1 MTLYR
6 RDWFKSPSELIE
18 FLNDN
23 KIQKENIVFVLMDKF
38 HDICLIWKEVDSDAS
53 DD

>member
-6 RDWFKSPSELIE
+6 RDWLNSPAELVE

-23 KIQKENIVFVLMDKF
+23 QIQKDNIVSVLMDAF
-38 HDICLIWKEVDSDAS
+38 NEICLIWKEVDSDAS
-53 DD
+53 DK

>member
-6 RDWFKSPSELIE
+6 RDWFSSPAELVG
-18 FLNDN
+18 FLNDK
-23 KIQKENIVFVLMDKF
+23 KIQKDNIVSVLMDKF
-38 HDICLIWKEVDSDAS
+38 DNICLIWKEVDPDAS

>member
-6 RDWFKSPSELIE
+6 RDWFNSPAELVE
-18 FLNDN
+18 FLNDK
-23 KIQKENIVFVLMDKF
+23 KIQKDNIVSVLMDTSNE
-38 HDICLIWKEVDSDAS
+38 ICLIWKEVESDAS